1 MLDVN
6 VSLVVLTTDIEN
18 KKQYVLS
25 TEKNKIKFIRLKV
38 DQNNKKDIEKAI
50 CEYVRH
56 NYLFLSDYEI
66 LPQFVSFNANNLCE
80 NDDSLEIVYGSVIP
94 LETQINEETCYWM
107 PFEILDDD
115 KVDSKLVKKKDKNL
129 FSSPKDTATGFINI
143 QDINLSNIEKQIRD

>member
-107 PFEILDDD
+107 PFEILDDENSESYLLMN
-115 KVDSKLVKKKDKNL
+115 V
-129 FSSPKDTATGFINI
+129 
-143 QDINLSNIEKQIRD
+143 IRSLL